1 MNHHQNKSI
10 SGCNL
15 VTTGPVEGFTTRV
28 KVSVYAGIALAT
40 PVWLW
45 ELWKFGGSGVV
56 PLFSPS
62 RYITLYTAMAL
73 IFGLVFMYPLLLIS
87 LELVGLVPIKT
98 WRGRRR
104 PAIVVICAV
113 AAVITLSS
121 DLFSFI
127 AMAIPMLLFYEGS
140 ILVGRAMGK

>member
-15 VTTGPVEGFTTRV
+15 VTTAPVEGFTTRV